1 MTSVIMTSAIMTS
14 VIMTSVNYDECHYDE
29 CHYDECHYDV
39 CHYGE
44 CRGAT
49 ATNRQHQNR
58 NALEKRKSFV
68 FQRCDG
74 SNFAVDAPVTTRVGD
89 LFLLVF

>member
-1 MTSVIMTSAIMTS
+1 MLNVMPSVILTSVIMLNVVAP
-14 VIMTSVNYDECHYDE
+14 
-29 CHYDECHYDV
+29 
-39 CHYGE
+39 
-44 CRGAT
+44 
-49 ATNRQHQNR
+49 RQQIGNTKTETKT
-58 NALEKRKSFV
+58 ALEKRKSFV